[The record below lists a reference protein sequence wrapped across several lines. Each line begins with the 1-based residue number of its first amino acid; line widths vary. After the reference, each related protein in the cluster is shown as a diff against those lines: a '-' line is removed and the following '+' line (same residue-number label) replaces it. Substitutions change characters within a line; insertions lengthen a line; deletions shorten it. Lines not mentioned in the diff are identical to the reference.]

1 MPQKAGRIGVGE
13 TENKRE
19 RPFAATADAGDL
31 YLASPEDNEG
41 LLGKGA
47 TADVA
52 RSSWLAIR
60 NRRLE
65 SRGVPGETTY
75 P

>member
-19 RPFAATADAGDL
+19 RPFAATADVGDL
-31 YLASPEDNEG
+31 YLVSPEDNEEV
-41 LLGKGA
+41 LGKGA

-52 RSSWLAIR
+52 RFSWLAFR
-60 NRRLE
+60 NRLLE
-65 SRGVPGETTY
+65 SRGVPGVTTY